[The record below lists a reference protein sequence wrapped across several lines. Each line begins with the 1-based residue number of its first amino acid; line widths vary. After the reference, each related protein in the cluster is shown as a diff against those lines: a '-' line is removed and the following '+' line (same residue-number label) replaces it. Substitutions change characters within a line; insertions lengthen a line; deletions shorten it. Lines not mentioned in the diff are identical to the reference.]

1 MRSTCEAE
9 FWTAL
14 NDETFSSDRQEI
26 CTLGLPN
33 RTEGSCKFRK
43 NFAIVGDISSKQQG
57 PIGPKMGFRCGPDCC
72 WMSASTLEFC

>member
-26 CTLGLPN
+26 CTLGLQN

-43 NFAIVGDISSKQQG
+43 NFAIVETSPASSKG
-57 PIGPKMGFRCGPDCC
+57 PLGLRWDFVVVQTVVGCLLRP
-72 WMSASTLEFC
+72 